1 MHEFDLIAIGD
12 TTLDIFLE
20 IEDASINCELERET
34 CKLILN
40 YADKIPVK
48 AMTRIP
54 GAGNS
59 ANNAVGSSRLGLKSA
74 IYTIVGNDST
84 GLEIIQNFKNEHV
97 GTDYIEIDSNHGTN
111 HSTVINFQKE
121 RTILVYHEPRT
132 YDLPDLPASKWV
144 YYSSVAKSHASLHKQ
159 IPEYIEKTKAKL
171 AFNPGTFQIL
181 EGLTPEGE
189 LEIIKLSHIFFV
201 NKEEA
206 EHILGVTGEVTELI
220 PQLLELGP
228 NFVIVTDGPNGA
240 YGGDGQKIYFQ
251 KILDGEIV
259 ERTGAGDAF
268 ASAVICA
275 LNYGASFPE
284 SLRWGTVNSG
294 SVLKYVGPQK
304 GLLTKDELMA
314 VLSQNLDLQPEEVK

>member
-1 MHEFDLIAIGD
+1 MDEFDLIAIGD

-48 AMTRIP
+48 MMTRIP

-59 ANNAVGSSRLGLKSA
+59 ANNAVGSSRLGLKST

-97 GTDYIEIDSNHGTN
+97 GTDYIEIDSTHGTN

-132 YDLPDLPASKWV
+132 YKLPDLPKSKWV
-144 YYSSVAKSHASLHKQ
+144 YYSSVAKGHASLHSQ
-159 IPEYIEKTKAKL
+159 IPEYLAKTQAKL
-171 AFNPGTFQIL
+171 AFNPGTFQIM

-189 LEIIKLSHIFFV
+189 LAIIKLTHIFFV

-206 EHILGVTGEVTELI
+206 EHILGVTGEITELI
-220 PQLLELGP
+220 PKLLELGP
-228 NFVIVTDGPNGA
+228 KLVVVTDGPNGA
-240 YGGDGQKIYFQ
+240 YGGDGEQIYFQ
-251 KILDGEIV
+251 KILMGEIV

-268 ASAVICA
+268 ASAVVCA

-294 SVLKYVGPQK
+294 SVLKFVGPQK
-304 GLLTKDELMA
+304 GLLSKDAL
-314 VLSQNLDLQPEEVK
+314 LSTLSEHPELQPEVV